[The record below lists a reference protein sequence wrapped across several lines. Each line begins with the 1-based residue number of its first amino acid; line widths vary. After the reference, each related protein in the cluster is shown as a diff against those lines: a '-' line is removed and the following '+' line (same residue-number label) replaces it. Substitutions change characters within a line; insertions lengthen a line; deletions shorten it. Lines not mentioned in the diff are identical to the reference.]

1 MEALIDDQKI
11 KDLFKQAIIE
21 AIEEK
26 KDVVYDLLMEAME
39 DIAMTRAIE
48 EGATTGKAN
57 RDEVFNVLN
66 S

>member
-21 AIEEK
+21 AMEEK
-26 KDVVYDLLMEAME
+26 KDVVRDLFVEAIE

-48 EGATTGKAN
+48 EGVTTGKAS
-57 RDEVFNVLN
+57 RDEVFSVLN
-66 S
+66 G

>member
-21 AIEEK
+21 AMEEK
-26 KDVVYDLLMEAME
+26 KDVVRDLFVEAIE

-48 EGATTGKAN
+48 EGVTTGKTS

-66 S
+66 G

>member
-21 AIEEK
+21 AMEEK
-26 KDVVYDLLMEAME
+26 KDVVRDLFVEAIE

-48 EGATTGKAN
+48 EGVTTGKAS

-66 S
+66 G